1 MQNCLG
7 IYIENNLIKYA
18 KVSKDKEDLKI
29 ETYGIK
35 FFDDNLNIEI
45 KKLIEETNSY
55 NTPIS
60 INLKNEKYLYF
71 DVFALLSKNDIQM
84 TVQTEYETYCDE
96 NKYNQ
101 KAFETRYALVPN
113 VKDKDKIKAIQVIV
127 DKIELNKQKQCFE
140 KNKLEKILP
149 IGTAISSIAKLEK
162 KENALIVN
170 MEEKTTVTTIY
181 DRQLY
186 DVQILD
192 VGSQEVLEKINKT
205 ENSISKSYE
214 ICKGTT
220 IYTADIIDDT
230 KDQPYLQAIVPTLY
244 RIAHEVY
251 QIMKESPLKITKIYL
266 TGTLAIVNNV
276 DLYFQEILPIDD
288 CKILKPAIA
297 EKMMAQIN
305 IKDYIEVNSA
315 IALAVQA
322 LENGMKSLNFM
333 QSTFMDTLKEKMNTE
348 ITFGNKTGKKK
359 KSVTKKSIDFSLKN
373 PLDKTEVILLRCII
387 TIILICVIF
396 TIFSKLLYSQMEKEQ
411 EKIAELISA
420 ESGEIEKI
428 KEDTDALNLKTT
440 EYETLTESLKA
451 INDKI
456 SNIEERKNSIP
467 NLLNQITYIVPEG
480 VQLTSIKNT
489 TDRNIEI
496 IARSDNYD
504 QLGYFIAKIKL
515 EGILNNT
522 TSSSGEK
529 NEGLVTV
536 KIEGELP

>member
-1 MQNCLG
+1 
-7 IYIENNLIKYA
+7 
-18 KVSKDKEDLKI
+18 
-29 ETYGIK
+29 
-35 FFDDNLNIEI
+35 
-45 KKLIEETNSY
+45 
-55 NTPIS
+55 
-60 INLKNEKYLYF
+60 
-71 DVFALLSKNDIQM
+71 
-84 TVQTEYETYCDE
+84 
-96 NKYNQ
+96 
-101 KAFETRYALVPN
+101 
-113 VKDKDKIKAIQVIV
+113 
-127 DKIELNKQKQCFE
+127 
-140 KNKLEKILP
+140 
-149 IGTAISSIAKLEK
+149 
-162 KENALIVN
+162 
-170 MEEKTTVTTIY
+170 
-181 DRQLY
+181 
-186 DVQILD
+186 
-192 VGSQEVLEKINKT
+192 
-205 ENSISKSYE
+205 
-214 ICKGTT
+214 
-220 IYTADIIDDT
+220 
-230 KDQPYLQAIVPTLY
+230 
-244 RIAHEVY
+244 
-251 QIMKESPLKITKIYL
+251 
-266 TGTLAIVNNV
+266 
-276 DLYFQEILPIDD
+276 
-288 CKILKPAIA
+288 
-297 EKMMAQIN
+297 
-305 IKDYIEVNSA
+305 
-315 IALAVQA
+315 
-322 LENGMKSLNFM
+322 
-333 QSTFMDTLKEKMNTE
+333 MDTLKEKMNTE

>member
-1 MQNCLG
+1 
-7 IYIENNLIKYA
+7 
-18 KVSKDKEDLKI
+18 
-29 ETYGIK
+29 
-35 FFDDNLNIEI
+35 
-45 KKLIEETNSY
+45 
-55 NTPIS
+55 
-60 INLKNEKYLYF
+60 
-71 DVFALLSKNDIQM
+71 
-84 TVQTEYETYCDE
+84 
-96 NKYNQ
+96 
-101 KAFETRYALVPN
+101 
-113 VKDKDKIKAIQVIV
+113 
-127 DKIELNKQKQCFE
+127 
-140 KNKLEKILP
+140 
-149 IGTAISSIAKLEK
+149 
-162 KENALIVN
+162 
-170 MEEKTTVTTIY
+170 
-181 DRQLY
+181 
-186 DVQILD
+186 
-192 VGSQEVLEKINKT
+192 
-205 ENSISKSYE
+205 
-214 ICKGTT
+214 
-220 IYTADIIDDT
+220 
-230 KDQPYLQAIVPTLY
+230 
-244 RIAHEVY
+244 
-251 QIMKESPLKITKIYL
+251 
-266 TGTLAIVNNV
+266 
-276 DLYFQEILPIDD
+276 
-288 CKILKPAIA
+288 
-297 EKMMAQIN
+297 MMAQIN